1 MKTLL
6 NPWFIAGCVIW
17 ALVITARKLGH
28 PMPPL
33 FNNYIDDAFAVPVIA
48 NFSLWYMRK
57 VVIGSEYY
65 VLSAWKVAFIVIYLT
80 LVFEVFLPFISK
92 TYTGDWIDTGL
103 YAFGGL
109 FFYFVM
115 NRPLSKKRKAEG
127 RKPHAIL

>member
-6 NPWFIAGCVIW
+6 NLWFIAGCVIW
-17 ALVITARKLGH
+17 AIVITTRKLGH

-33 FNNYIDDAFAVPVIA
+33 INGYVDDAFGVPVIA
-48 NFSLWYMRK
+48 NLSLWYMRK
-57 VVIGSEYY
+57 VVIRSDHY

-92 TYTGDWIDTGL
+92 RYTGDWIDATL
-103 YAFGGL
+103 YVFGGF

-115 NRPLSKKRKAEG
+115 NKPILN
-127 RKPHAIL
+127 RKPKA